1 MSDNHKLDK
10 GNKQFDLSKKKRSF
24 DLTKDEVNAPKA
36 NKPENKNANAKK
48 KLIAISTVVA
58 ACLLAYLLIDDS
70 VENKKDNGNNAV
82 VASEDNGRNTVVT
95 PKGNGGIIEQPS
107 HDSNVA
113 VIEQS
118 IPNGNDVVIEQPVHV
133 DVERGEVKLVS
144 SKKEV
149 EPVDNSND
157 ETAGSQVLTPEKV
170 EQKALEVIRGDFGN
184 NPERRRKLGSDYEVI
199 QKKVNEMYR
208 KGLVY

>member
-1 MSDNHKLDK
+1 MVKLK
-10 GNKQFDLSKKKRSF
+10 RKVTIKKKTPEP
-24 DLTKDEVNAPKA
+24 TKKFT
-36 NKPENKNANAKK
+36 KYI
-48 KLIAISTVVA
+48 IAAVLLVIVVVA
-58 ACLLAYLLIDDS
+58 AFFMFGSSGDEAG
-70 VENKKDNGNNAV
+70 VQVKDPAGNGN
-82 VASEDNGRNTVVT
+82 NTVVT
-95 PKGNGGIIEQPS
+95 PKGNGGVIEQPS

-133 DVERGEVKLVS
+133 EVERGEVKLVS
-144 SKKEV
+144 SEKEV